1 MREILFSFSGT
12 AKAQLK
18 KNQVWGREMEFY
30 VVLTRH
36 ANGIIE
42 QVIVNIYV
50 PRVYMVNTFS

>member
-12 AKAQLK
+12 ANAQLK

-30 VVLTRH
+30 VVFTRH
-36 ANGIIE
+36 ANGIID

-50 PRVYMVNTFS
+50 PRVYMVNTFN

>member
-1 MREILFSFSGT
+1 MFSFCGT
-12 AKAQLK
+12 ANAQLK

-50 PRVYMVNTFS
+50 PRVYVVNTFN